1 MNKFSKN
8 PKLNAVLTRIYED
21 LQALGVDEVKRYK
34 KEFPREI
41 DFNLAMYGNLLIYY
55 VDIRVMYAMA
65 GYKSLGRFSDSR
77 IWETYKRQVGYVA
90 RIYF

>member
-1 MNKFSKN
+1 MYKFSRN
-8 PKLNAVLTRIYED
+8 PKLNAVLTRIHED
-21 LQALGVDEVKRYK
+21 LQALGADEVQHYK
-34 KEFPREI
+34 KEFPGEI
-41 DFNLAMYGNLLIYY
+41 DFNLVEYANLLVYY
-55 VDIRVMYAMA
+55 QDIRLMYAMA